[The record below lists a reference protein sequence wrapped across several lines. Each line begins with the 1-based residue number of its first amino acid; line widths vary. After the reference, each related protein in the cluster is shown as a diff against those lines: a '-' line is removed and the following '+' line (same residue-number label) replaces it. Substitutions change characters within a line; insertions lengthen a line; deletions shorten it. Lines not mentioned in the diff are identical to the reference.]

1 MRILIVD
8 DDTSTAAAIKVALTQ
23 QNYVVDVATDGEIG
37 WQMTEAFSYDL
48 LLLDVMLPKLDG
60 VSFCRRL
67 REQKKTVPV
76 MLLTA
81 RDTTSDKLSG
91 LDSGADD
98 YVVKPFDVLELTA
111 RIRALLRRGSNITS
125 PVLECGKLRLNPST
139 REVTYDSLSLHFTRR
154 EYLLV
159 ELFLRHPG
167 RVFSRSEIVDHFW
180 DSNKEPPS
188 EDTVKSYIK
197 SIRRKLDAVGA
208 IDWIETLYGQGYRIN
223 QSYFTSHEAAI
234 TTNRIPKQRLNLAL
248 EELWQKTKVESFQ
261 RVALL
266 EEAIATLQQD
276 AVNPTC
282 LQTAIHQ
289 AHTLAGCLGTYGFA
303 EASQIAERI
312 EVLLEG
318 KLSIPRSTHQAEQ
331 LLAHLKQEIDF
342 QLPLIQPDLIPGKNT
357 SSPPVMQARARILLV
372 DDDVQILA
380 ASKTLLEPLGLQV
393 ACLNQ
398 PEQFWETL
406 EAVQPDLLILDL
418 NMPNVSGLEL
428 CQSIRSHAQWSWLPI
443 LFLTVQTDFTVIQ
456 KAYSLGADDY
466 ISKPIIS
473 EELLIRVLNRLRRCH
488 TMLKSQPNF

>member
-1 MRILIVD
+1 MRILLVD
-8 DDTSTAAAIKVALTQ
+8 DDTSTAATIKVALTQ
-23 QNYVVDVATDGEIG
+23 QNYVVDVATDGEVG
-37 WQMTEAFSYDL
+37 WQMMEAFSYDL

-67 REQKKTVPV
+67 REQKKSMPV

-111 RIRALLRRGSNITS
+111 RIRALLRRGSNVTS
-125 PVLECGKLRLNPST
+125 PILECGKLRLNPST
-139 REVTYDSLSLHFTRR
+139 REVTYNGLPLHFTRR
-154 EYLLV
+154 EYLLL
-159 ELFLRHPG
+159 ELFLRHPS

-223 QSYFTSHEAAI
+223 QSYFVSQEVA
-234 TTNRIPKQRLNLAL
+234 TNANRSPEQSLNLTL
-248 EELWQKTKVESFQ
+248 QDLWQKNKAESFQ
-261 RVALL
+261 RVMIL
-266 EEAIATLQQD
+266 EEAIAALHHS
-276 AVNPTC
+276 ASETC
-282 LQTAIHQ
+282 LQTAVHQ
-289 AHTLAGCLGTYGFA
+289 AHTLMGCLGTYGFV
-303 EASQIAERI
+303 EASQIAEKI
-312 EVLLEG
+312 EALLESEY
-318 KLSIPRSTHQAEQ
+318 SIPKSTDRVKQ
-331 LLAHLKQEIDF
+331 LLIRLKQEIDF
-342 QLPLIQPDLIPGKNT
+342 QPSLA
-357 SSPPVMQARARILLV
+357 SPKLDYSEDTNSTPVVQANAKILLV

-380 ASKTLLEPLGLQV
+380 AIKALLQPLGLQV
-393 ACLNQ
+393 AGLNH

-406 EAVQPDLLILDL
+406 ESIHPDLLILDL
-418 NMPNVSGLEL
+418 NMPNISGLEL
-428 CQSIRSHAQWSWLPI
+428 CQSIRSHIQWNWLPI

-473 EELLIRVLNRLRRCH
+473 EELLVRVLNRLRRCH
-488 TMLKSQPNF
+488 TLLKSQPHF